1 MKRFLLMSLLLG
13 GCATLDFHRADVC
26 LRKKLEVTIPLDREP
41 FQPKRCTSK
50 EVFTRLFN

>member
-41 FQPKRCTSK
+41 FQPKRCASK
-50 EVFTRLFN
+50 EVFNRLFN